1 MYCLILVAMPCTVKS
16 KKFGK
21 FMWPATSLT
30 TLLNIRV
37 PIIQAPMIVQKP
49 LIPLAAAVCNAGG
62 LGSLGCAE
70 MSVYD
75 LEKSIAEMRAA
86 TRNPFN
92 LNFFLHQSPC
102 FDQELDAE
110 VKKLIEPFYQKLGL
124 DLPKE
129 TASSGLGKF
138 DDEKLALLIQQKP
151 AMVSFH
157 FGCPDAGMIDRLKA
171 VGITT
176 AATATTV
183 REAIALQDAGVDIVV
198 AQGWEAGGHR
208 GSFDVNFE
216 DAGIGTMA
224 LVPQIVD
231 AVEVPVLASGGI
243 GDGRGIVAAHALGA
257 AGVWMGTAFL
267 SCTETPITTV
277 HRRAL
282 LSASDEDTHLS
293 RAFSGR
299 PCRARRT
306 PYSDQMASGRPALQD
321 FPLMY
326 NYSGPLKKSGIEHDD
341 LDFQF
346 LLYGQAA
353 SLNEEMTADQLI
365 TKLTSNVSR
374 ILHKLKTGEGQYL
387 ERD

>member
-1 MYCLILVAMPCTVKS
+1 
-16 KKFGK
+16 
-21 FMWPATSLT
+21 MWPSTTLTSL
-30 TLLNIRV
+30 LKIRV

-70 MSVYD
+70 MSVSE
-75 LEKSIAEMRAA
+75 LERSIMDMRAA
-86 TRNPFN
+86 TQNPFN
-92 LNFFLHQSPC
+92 LNFFLHKPPR
-102 FDQELDAE
+102 FDAELDVA
-110 VKKLIEPFYQKLGL
+110 VKKRIEPFYQELGL
-124 DLPKE
+124 DLPEE
-129 TASSGLGKF
+129 TDASGLGAF
-138 DDEKLALLIQQKP
+138 DGDKLSLLIQQKP

-157 FGCPDAGMIDRLKA
+157 FGCPDESIIDQLKA
-171 VGITT
+171 AGIKT

-183 REAIALQDAGVDIVV
+183 REAIALQGAGVDFVV

-208 GSFDVNFE
+208 GSFDANFE
-216 DAGIGTMA
+216 DTGIGTMA

-231 AVEVPVLASGGI
+231 AVDVPVIAAGGI

-257 AGVWMGTAFL
+257 VGVRMGTAFL
-267 SCTETPITTV
+267 SCTETPITAV

-306 PYSDQMASGRPALQD
+306 PYSDQMAKGRPALQD

-326 NYSGPLKKSGIEHDD
+326 NYSGPLKKSGIERDD

-353 SLNEEMTADQLI
+353 SLNEEMTAEQLI
-365 TKLTSNVSR
+365 AKLTSSVSR
-374 ILHKLKTGEGQYL
+374 ILHKLKNAEQPV
-387 ERD
+387 RRA